1 MADHAKKTR
10 RAGCLIIKTGN
21 EILIIA
27 GLGNPG
33 EKYAQTRHNMGF
45 RAIDALTIAL
55 DAGLPKE
62 KFEGLIFE
70 ARQNDKKILLVKPQT
85 FMNDSGRC
93 LSQVLN
99 FYKAEKA
106 NLIVIYDDI
115 DLPEGK
121 VRIRQKGGPGTHN
134 GMRSIVSSLSSEDFP
149 RIRVGVGAPEQKE
162 ELIGWVLG
170 KIPKESQEKIDE
182 AISIATKAA
191 IEFAKN
197 GIESAMQKY
206 NKGK

>member
-45 RAIDALTIAL
+45 RAIDALTMAL

-106 NLIVIYDDI
+106 NLLVIYDDI

>member
-33 EKYAQTRHNMGF
+33 EKYAQTRHNIGF
-45 RAIDALTIAL
+45 MTIDALTVAL
-55 DAGLPKE
+55 GASMPKE

-99 FYKAEKA
+99 FYKVDKA
-106 NLIVIYDDI
+106 NLLVIYDDI

-134 GMRSIVSSLSSEDFP
+134 GMRSIVSSLPGEDFP
-149 RIRVGVGAPEQKE
+149 RIRVGVGAPLHKE
-162 ELIGWVLG
+162 DLIGWVLG
-170 KIPKESQEKIDE
+170 KFPKESQQNVED
-182 AISIATKAA
+182 AISLAAAAA
-191 IEFAKN
+191 IEFTKN

>member
-1 MADHAKKTR
+1 MAGRAKKTR
-10 RAGCLIIKTGN
+10 RAGCLTIKTGKD
-21 EILIIA
+21 ILVIA

-45 RAIDALTIAL
+45 RAIDVLTQKLNASM
-55 DAGLPKE
+55 PKE

-70 ARQNDKKILLVKPQT
+70 AKTDDKKILLVKPQT

-99 FYKAEKA
+99 FYKVDTA
-106 NLIVIYDDI
+106 NLLVIYDDI

-149 RIRVGVGAPEQKE
+149 RVRIGVGAPEHKE

-170 KIPKESQEKIDE
+170 KIPKESEELVGD
-182 AISIATKAA
+182 AIALAAEAA
-191 IEFAKN
+191 IEFSKN
-197 GIESAMQKY
+197 GIESTMQKY

>member
-1 MADHAKKTR
+1 M
-10 RAGCLIIKTGN
+10 IIKTGN

-33 EKYAQTRHNMGF
+33 EKYAQTRHNIGF
-45 RAIDALTIAL
+45 MTIDALTVAL
-55 DAGLPKE
+55 GASMPKE

-99 FYKAEKA
+99 FYKVDKA
-106 NLIVIYDDI
+106 NLLVIYDDI

-134 GMRSIVSSLSSEDFP
+134 GMRSIVSLLPGEDFP
-149 RIRVGVGAPEQKE
+149 RIRVGVGTPLNKE
-162 ELIGWVLG
+162 DLIGWVLG
-170 KIPKESQEKIDE
+170 KFPKESQQNVED
-182 AISIATKAA
+182 AISLAAAAA
-191 IEFAKN
+191 IEFTKN

>member
-10 RAGCLIIKTGN
+10 RAGCLTIKTGN

-45 RAIDALTIAL
+45 MAIDALTIAL
-55 DAGLPKE
+55 DARMPKE

-70 ARQNDKKILLVKPQT
+70 VRQKDKKILLVKPQT

-99 FYKAEKA
+99 FYKAEKS
-106 NLIVIYDDI
+106 NLLVIYDDI

-134 GMRSIVSSLSSEDFP
+134 GMRSIVSCLPGEDFP
-149 RIRVGVGAPEQKE
+149 RIRVGVGAPEHKE
-162 ELIGWVLG
+162 DLIGWVLG
-170 KIPKESQEKIDE
+170 KIPKENQEKIDE
-182 AISIATKAA
+182 AISVATQAA

>member
-1 MADHAKKTR
+1 MEGLARKTR

-21 EILIIA
+21 EIILIA

-45 RAIDALTIAL
+45 KAIDALTIAL
-55 DAGLPKE
+55 DAKMPKE
-62 KFEGLIFE
+62 KFDGLIFE
-70 ARQNDKKILLVKPQT
+70 ARQKDKKILLIKPQT

-99 FYKAEKA
+99 FYKVDKS
-106 NLIVIYDDI
+106 NLLVIYDDI

-134 GMRSIVSSLSSEDFP
+134 GMRSIVSCLASEDFP
-149 RIRVGVGAPEQKE
+149 RIRIGVGAPENKDD
-162 ELIGWVLG
+162 LIGWVLG
-170 KIPKESQEKIDE
+170 KIPKESQDKVDE
-182 AISIATKAA
+182 AILIAKEAA